1 MANAEPR
8 GKLIQSSEVYSIAYI
23 RGGNLIGA
31 VKPAG
36 SRHAAARVGLCGVAR
51 WRRRGAA
58 HKRCGL
64 CSPLRAS

>member
-8 GKLIQSSEVYSIAYI
+8 GKLIQSSEVYSIAYT

-36 SRHAAARVGLCGVAR
+36 SRHAAARVGL
-51 WRRRGAA
+51 WRGPLAAARRGA
-58 HKRCGL
+58 
-64 CSPLRAS
+64 